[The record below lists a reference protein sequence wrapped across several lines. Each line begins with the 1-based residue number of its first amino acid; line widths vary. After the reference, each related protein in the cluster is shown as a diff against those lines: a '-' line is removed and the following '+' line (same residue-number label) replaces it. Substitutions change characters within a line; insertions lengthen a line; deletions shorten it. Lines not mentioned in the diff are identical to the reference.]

1 MRQNYS
7 EEFERKKNTSSRTY
21 LSTLYR
27 AKTHRTMP
35 RSHNAEYANNLPNKN
50 SWPEI
55 HGFVHPSST
64 RHVRYVL
71 TITHPVQ
78 RHAIIFSF
86 LPYKTVQMKMLRLT
100 VLLLLMAIRHL
111 QTSQKNASEKRGR
124 TAFVVPNHKESSD
137 QTSSVWFLFVFNS
150 R

>member
-71 TITHPVQ
+71 TSTHPVQ
-78 RHAIIFSF
+78 RHAIYFF
-86 LPYKTVQMKMLRLT
+86 LFMPYKTVQMKMLRLT
-100 VLLLLMAIRHL
+100 VLLLLYGHTPSSNLPKNCLRKERKDRFRS
-111 QTSQKNASEKRGR
+111 TKSQRI
-124 TAFVVPNHKESSD
+124 
-137 QTSSVWFLFVFNS
+137 L
-150 R
+150 